1 MFFIVTGESENG
13 PVSSTCD
20 TASSALEKARRLAD
34 QGVKDVLIDA
44 DGQEYA
50 PPDFRRLFVEPD
62 PAEARE

>member
-1 MFFIVTGESENG
+1 MFFIVTGLGETG

-20 TASSALEKARRLAD
+20 TAFSAPEKARRLAD

-50 PPDFRRLFVEPD
+50 PGDFSRLFVEPD
-62 PAEARE
+62 PAEAQE